1 MSASSPRTAQGE
13 ITAGYEM
20 VIGLEVHCQLK
31 TRSKL
36 FSAASANF
44 GDAPNANTDAVCL
57 GLPGALPVL
66 NAEAITLATRAAL
79 GLGCTVHPVSV
90 FARKHYFYPDLPKGY
105 QISQFDRPLATGG
118 AVAIERGVD
127 GVPKSIGITRV
138 HVEEDAGKSIHDRYP
153 SASAIDLNRAGV
165 PLIEIVSEP
174 DMRSSAEAGAYLR
187 ALKQILEYTDVS
199 DANMEEGSLRVDVN
213 ISARPV
219 GQAAFGTRT
228 EIKNLNSFS
237 GVERSIEL
245 EFARQCAVLKAGGT
259 IEQRTMLWDGAKG
272 EVRPARSK
280 EGSHDY
286 RYFPEPDLP
295 PLVLEPAWITAQRDA
310 LPELPAARR
319 ARMTAE
325 YALSLAEVE
334 QLTVTVALADH
345 YEALAKASGDAK
357 RAANWILGTVL
368 AAVNARAV
376 AVHEHP
382 VAIDRLAAL
391 IRLEAEGAVSNT
403 AAKQIFQFMENEA
416 TAPRV
421 IAEREHL
428 LQVSDDSALEQWV
441 DEVLA
446 EMPAEAQRFLAGER
460 KLQGVLVGAVM
471 KKSKGS
477 ADPKKVNQI
486 LASRTAA
493 APPAPKS

>member
-1 MSASSPRTAQGE
+1 MTAPH
-13 ITAGYEM
+13 TAVTDGYEM

-31 TRSKL
+31 TRTKL
-36 FSAASANF
+36 FSAASASF

-66 NAEAITLATRAAL
+66 NRHAITLATRAAL
-79 GLGCTVHPVSV
+79 GLECTVHEVSV

-118 AVAIERGVD
+118 RVVIGTHAD
-127 GVPKSIGITRV
+127 GTAKVVGITRV
-138 HVEEDAGKSIHDRYP
+138 HVEEDAGKSIHDRFAA
-153 SASAIDLNRAGV
+153 ASAIDLNRAGV
-165 PLIEIVSEP
+165 PLIEIVGEP
-174 DMRSSAEAGAYLR
+174 DLRSSADAGAYLR

-213 ISARPV
+213 ISARPK
-219 GQAAFGTRT
+219 GQQEFGTRT

-237 GVERSIEL
+237 GVERSIEI
-245 EFARQCAVLKAGGT
+245 EFARQCAVLASGGT

-295 PLVLEPAWITAQRDA
+295 PLVLESAWIAAQRDGLA
-310 LPELPAARR
+310 ELPAAKR
-319 ARMTAE
+319 ARFASQYGLGTAD
-325 YALSLAEVE
+325 VE
-334 QLTVTVALADH
+334 QLTATVALADRF
-345 YEALAKASGDAK
+345 EAVAAAGGDAK
-357 RAANWILGTVL
+357 RAANWMLGAVL
-368 AAVNARAV
+368 ASVNASGGDITA
-376 AVHEHP
+376 HP
-382 VAIDRLAAL
+382 VSPERLGAL
-391 IRLEAEGAVSNT
+391 IRLEVEGAVSNT
-403 AAKQIFQFMENEA
+403 AAKQLFALLEQEDA
-416 TAPRV
+416 DPRAL
-421 IAEREHL
+421 AEREGL
-428 LQVSDDSALEQWV
+428 LQVSDDSALVGWI

-446 EMPAEAQRFLAGER
+446 AMPAEAARFLGGER

-477 ADPKKVNQI
+477 ADPKKVNQL
-486 LASRTAA
+486 LASRIT
-493 APPAPKS
+493 